1 MICERLPEA
10 SLTATMFS
18 TSRASR
24 SVVSAE
30 MFDEVRPGNVV
41 DHDRQIADCFGDRAK
56 VRVESFLRRL
66 VVIRSDCQHAVDAEF
81 ARDLRASN
89 RDGG

>member
-1 MICERLPEA
+1 MICDRLPEA

-30 MFDEVRPGNVV
+30 MFEEVRPGT
-41 DHDRQIADCFGDRAK
+41 
-56 VRVESFLRRL
+56 L
-66 VVIRSDCQHAVDAEF
+66 
-81 ARDLRASN
+81 
-89 RDGG
+89 